1 MRAAPV
7 VTAVALASLALAI
20 GANTAVFSIL
30 NSLLVRPLPVHA
42 AERLVHLTDSVPRE
56 DGSTR
61 VRAWSYPVWTAIRDA
76 GLFEAA
82 TAWSFT
88 RFDLAAGGETQFVSG
103 IWADGNFFATLGVP
117 AIAGRTFSAAD
128 DQRGGGPDGP
138 VAVLSYLYWL
148 RTYGGSTTAI
158 GQWIRLNGVPFTIV
172 GVTPPEFFGLEV
184 GRTFDVIVPV
194 QTEALLRGNAT
205 VLGTAANNFLSVMA
219 RLAPGDSLEAADA
232 RFRAA
237 QPAIREAVLARD
249 PSEREFVETFLA
261 SPFTVLPA
269 ATGFSNLRTV
279 YEQPLF
285 FIAIVVALVLLVG
298 CVNITNLMLARSIAR
313 RYQLAVQAAL
323 GASWWRLVRQHLI
336 ESGILAGLGALGGL
350 LVARYA
356 SRFLL
361 QQLSTPSTMVFL
373 DLTID
378 RRVLGFTVVLT
389 ILTTLFFGTAPAFGA
404 RAARPVTALGG
415 SGRTTTDGRRN
426 RLMEGLVVAQVAFSV
441 LLLVSAAVFLRSFT
455 ALATRPL
462 GYDPGRALVVAL
474 SSPNTTTDPA
484 QNASM
489 YERIREATRSIPDVE
504 SAAVSFLTPAGGG
517 GFTPAVEVASAAGR
531 RRTEANRDVF
541 GNIVSPGWFRTF
553 GTPLLSGRDIAPSD
567 AAGTPRVVV
576 INETF
581 VRRFIGN
588 RDPIGATVT
597 VYPDTPRAR
606 QMQIVG
612 VVSDAVYAV
621 SPRAEIVPMW
631 FAPMAQFDVFSPA
644 ASLSVRA
651 GSGNVHTLVPQ
662 VAAAIGA
669 VDPRMSVTFRPVAD
683 QRRAAL
689 TRDRMMAQLAGFF
702 GLLALLLS
710 ALGLYGVTAYA
721 LSGRRGEIGIRLAL
735 GAVPAQ
741 MVRMILAR
749 ISMLT
754 LAGVAI
760 GIGASMWASRFIAGL
775 VYGASPSAPLTVL
788 SASTLL
794 LGVAVAAGWAAAR
807 QAKRINPGGLLRA
820 G

>member
-1 MRAAPV
+1 MRATPV
-7 VTAVALASLALAI
+7 ITAVALASLALAI

-88 RFDLAAGGETQFVSG
+88 RFDLAAGGETRFVSG
-103 IWADGNFFATLGVP
+103 IWADGSFFATLGVP
-117 AIAGRTFSAAD
+117 AIAGRTFAAAD
-128 DQRGGGPDGP
+128 DQRRGGPDGP
-138 VAVLSYLYWL
+138 VAVLSYQYWQ
-148 RTYGGSTTAI
+148 RTFGGSTTAI
-158 GQWIRLNGVPFTIV
+158 GQSMRLNGVPFTII

-194 QTEALLRGNAT
+194 QTEAVMRGDAT
-205 VLGTAANNFLSVMA
+205 VLDTAANNFLSLIA
-219 RLAPGDSLEAADA
+219 RLAPSESLEVAES

-249 PSEREFVETFLA
+249 PSEREFADTFLA
-261 SPFTVLPA
+261 SPFTVLGA
-269 ATGFSNLRTV
+269 TTGFSNMRAV
-279 YEQPLF
+279 YQQPLF
-285 FIAIVVALVLLVG
+285 FITIVVALVLLVG

-313 RYQLAVQAAL
+313 RNQLAVQAAL
-323 GASWWRLVRQHLI
+323 GASRWRLVRQHLI
-336 ESGILAGLGALGGL
+336 ESGILAGLGALAGL

-361 QQLSTPSTMVFL
+361 QQLSTPTTTVFL
-373 DLTID
+373 DLTTD
-378 RRVLGFTVVLT
+378 RSVLGFTVGLT
-389 ILTTLFFGTAPAFGA
+389 ILTTLFFGTAPALGA
-404 RAARPVTALGG
+404 RAIRPVTALAG
-415 SGRTTTDGRRN
+415 SGRTTDGRRN

-441 LLLVSAAVFLRSFT
+441 LLLVSAVVFLRSFT

-462 GYDPGRALVVAL
+462 GYEPGRALVVAL
-474 SSPNTTTDPA
+474 SSPNITTDPA
-484 QNASM
+484 HNALM

-531 RRTEANRDVF
+531 RRAEANGDVF
-541 GNIVSPGWFRTF
+541 GNIVSPDWFRTF
-553 GTPLLSGRDIAPSD
+553 GTPLVSGRDIAPSD

-581 VRRFIGN
+581 ARRFIGN
-588 RDPIGATVT
+588 RDPIGAEVT
-597 VYPDTPRAR
+597 VYPGTPRAR
-606 QMQIVG
+606 QMQIIG
-612 VVSDAVYAV
+612 VVADAVYAA
-621 SPRAEIVPMW
+621 SPRADVAPMW
-631 FAPMAQFDVFSPA
+631 FVPIAQFDVFSPA
-644 ASLSVRA
+644 GALSVRA
-651 GSGNVHTLVPQ
+651 RAASVETLVPQ
-662 VAAAIGA
+662 VAAAITA

-689 TRDRMMAQLAGFF
+689 TRDRMLAQLAGFF

-741 MVRMILAR
+741 MVRLILAR
-749 ISMLT
+749 VSMLT

-760 GIGASMWASRFIAGL
+760 GIGASMWAGRFIAGL
-775 VYGASPSAPLTVL
+775 VYGTSPVAPLTVFAA
-788 SASTLL
+788 SALL
-794 LGVAVAAGWAAAR
+794 LTVAFMAGWAAAR
-807 QAKRINPGGLLRA
+807 QAKRINLVGLLRA
-820 G
+820 A